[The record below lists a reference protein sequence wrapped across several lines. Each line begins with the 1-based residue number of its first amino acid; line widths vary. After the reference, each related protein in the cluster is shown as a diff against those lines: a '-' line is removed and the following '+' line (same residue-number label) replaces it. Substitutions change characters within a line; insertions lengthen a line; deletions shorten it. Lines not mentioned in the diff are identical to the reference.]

1 MHEGREIYLWMNY
14 FLQEEKRKKKMEEEQ
29 QRKEERERKRKE
41 QEERIKNM
49 RKPNFVITKHSDG
62 EHQGEVTATFSVFIW
77 ENTFLRY
84 PSGVA
89 KDIFKLKKWVQTFV
103 CCLNSNG
110 ALHKIFQLW
119 IWILIELNS
128 LYIRR
133 IIGSLEKF

>member
-1 MHEGREIYLWMNY
+1 MHIELHQSSSTLIITKCMKGEKFICLWMNY

-62 EHQGEVTATFSVFIW
+62 EHQGEVTASFSVFIW

-84 PSGVA
+84 PSTVA
-89 KDIFKLKKWVQTFV
+89 KDIFNIKKMGSNF
-103 CCLNSNG
+103 CLLS
-110 ALHKIFQLW
+110 
-119 IWILIELNS
+119 
-128 LYIRR
+128 
-133 IIGSLEKF
+133 